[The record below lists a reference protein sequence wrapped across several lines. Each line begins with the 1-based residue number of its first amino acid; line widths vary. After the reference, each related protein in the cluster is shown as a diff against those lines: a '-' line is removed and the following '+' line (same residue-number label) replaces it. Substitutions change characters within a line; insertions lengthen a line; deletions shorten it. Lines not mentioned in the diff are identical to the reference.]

1 MANRRENDISTNI
14 WATWSTHI
22 ISWLHV
28 SDLVWRTLIK
38 SVLSRIKEVQE
49 VGRNG
54 VEIMHNTGLFNFC
67 QFKNQIRN
75 DYSDEMLIALW
86 RVVINR
92 QSFVSDN
99 SPCQ

>member
-1 MANRRENDISTNI
+1 M
-14 WATWSTHI
+14 
-22 ISWLHV
+22 
-28 SDLVWRTLIK
+28 IK

-75 DYSDEMLIALW
+75 DYSDEMLIAL
-86 RVVINR
+86 
-92 QSFVSDN
+92 
-99 SPCQ
+99 